1 MEIRQLKTLIAI
13 NNVGGFAQAA
23 ELLGYTQPTLTA
35 HIQALEKE
43 LGVKVFDRLGH
54 RIRLTREGEHFI
66 TYAERILKLVD
77 EAIDSM
83 SEKATCGKLII
94 GASETFSVIR
104 LPSLLKEFR
113 VKHPAIEIELK
124 FGDINKFY
132 SDLKNNVI
140 DLSVI
145 LTDKV
150 PYPNLHTELLCPE
163 PMSVITS
170 VNHPLTQRS
179 SIDISD
185 FRTEDFIVTQEGCAY
200 RTFIETLL
208 GENEITPRSFM
219 KVKNI
224 EAIKQFVIS
233 GLGIAILPKIYVEK
247 EVSANLLAELPWSG
261 PEFGMYTQVVY
272 HKDKWLTPAM
282 LNFLEITRAKFQVTD
297 DTAMIR
303 RKKTQLT

>member
-1 MEIRQLKTLIAI
+1 MELRQLQTLIAI
-13 NNVGGFAQAA
+13 KNVGSFAQAA
-23 ELLGYTQPTLTA
+23 EVLGYTQPTLTA

-43 LGVKVFDRLGH
+43 LNVKVFDRLGH

-77 EAIDSM
+77 ESINSM
-83 SEKATCGKLII
+83 SEKASCGKLII

-113 VKHPAIEIELK
+113 IKYPSIEIELK

-132 SDLKNNVI
+132 ADLKDNVI

-163 PMSVITS
+163 PMSVITA
-170 VNHPLTQRS
+170 VDHPLARQSTV
-179 SIDISD
+179 DISD
-185 FRTEDFIVTQEGCAY
+185 FSEEDFIVTQEGCAY
-200 RTFIETLL
+200 RTFIETQLE
-208 GENEITPRSFM
+208 ENEIKPHSFM

-233 GLGIAILPKIYVEK
+233 GLGIAILPKIYVEN
-247 EVSANLLAELPWSG
+247 EVSANLLVELPWNG

-272 HKDKWLTPAM
+272 HKDKWLTPAIQ
-282 LNFLEITRAKFQVTD
+282 NFLEITRSKFQ
-297 DTAMIR
+297 I
-303 RKKTQLT
+303 TQ

>member
-1 MEIRQLKTLIAI
+1 MGGVRLEIRQLQTLIAI
-13 NNVGGFAQAA
+13 KNVGSFAQAA
-23 ELLGYTQPTLTA
+23 EVLGYTQPTLTA

-43 LGVKVFDRLGH
+43 LNVKVFDRLGH

-77 EAIDSM
+77 ESINSM
-83 SEKATCGKLII
+83 SEKANCGKLII

-113 VKHPAIEIELK
+113 IKHPSIEIELK

-132 SDLKNNVI
+132 ADLKDNVI

-163 PMSVITS
+163 AMSVITA
-170 VNHPLTQRS
+170 VDHPLARQSTV
-179 SIDISD
+179 DISD
-185 FRTEDFIVTQEGCAY
+185 FSEEDFIVTQEGCAY
-200 RTFIETLL
+200 RTFIETQLE
-208 GENEITPRSFM
+208 ENEIKPRSFM

-233 GLGIAILPKIYVEK
+233 GLGIAILPKIYVEN
-247 EVSANLLAELPWSG
+247 EVSANLLVELPWNG

-272 HKDKWLTPAM
+272 HKDKWLTPAI
-282 LNFLEITRAKFQVTD
+282 LNFLEITRSKFQ
-297 DTAMIR
+297 I
-303 RKKTQLT
+303 TQ

>member
-1 MEIRQLKTLIAI
+1 MEIRQLQTLIAI
-13 NNVGGFAQAA
+13 KNVGSFAQAA
-23 ELLGYTQPTLTA
+23 EVLGYTQPTLTA

-43 LGVKVFDRLGH
+43 LNVKVFDRLGH

-77 EAIDSM
+77 ESINSM
-83 SEKATCGKLII
+83 SEKANCGKLII

-113 VKHPAIEIELK
+113 IKHPSIEIELK

-132 SDLKNNVI
+132 ADLKDNVI

-163 PMSVITS
+163 PMSVITA
-170 VNHPLTQRS
+170 VDHPLARQSTV
-179 SIDISD
+179 DISD
-185 FRTEDFIVTQEGCAY
+185 FSEEDFIVTQEGCAY
-200 RTFIETLL
+200 RTFIETQLE
-208 GENEITPRSFM
+208 ENEIKPHSFM

-233 GLGIAILPKIYVEK
+233 GLGIAILPKIYVEN
-247 EVSANLLAELPWSG
+247 EVSANLLVELPWNG

-272 HKDKWLTPAM
+272 HKDKWLTPAI
-282 LNFLEITRAKFQVTD
+282 LNFLEITRSKFQIT
-297 DTAMIR
+297 
-303 RKKTQLT
+303 L

>member
-1 MEIRQLKTLIAI
+1 MELRQLQTLIAI
-13 NNVGGFAQAA
+13 KNVGSFAQAA
-23 ELLGYTQPTLTA
+23 EVLGYTQPTLTA

-43 LGVKVFDRLGH
+43 LNVKVFDRLGH

-77 EAIDSM
+77 ESINSM
-83 SEKATCGKLII
+83 SEKASCGKLII

-113 VKHPAIEIELK
+113 IKHPSIEIELK

-132 SDLKNNVI
+132 ADLKDNVI

-163 PMSVITS
+163 PMSVITA
-170 VNHPLTQRS
+170 VDHPLARQSTV
-179 SIDISD
+179 DISD
-185 FRTEDFIVTQEGCAY
+185 FSEEDFIVTQEGCAY
-200 RTFIETLL
+200 RTFIETQLE
-208 GENEITPRSFM
+208 ENEIKPHSFM

-233 GLGIAILPKIYVEK
+233 GLGIAILPKIYVEN
-247 EVSANLLAELPWSG
+247 EVSANLLVELPWNG

-272 HKDKWLTPAM
+272 HKDKWLTPAIQ
-282 LNFLEITRAKFQVTD
+282 NFLEITRSKFQ
-297 DTAMIR
+297 I
-303 RKKTQLT
+303 TQ